1 MAVAVGDQR
10 GGAVQP
16 DRGGGPR
23 RVLGAGQPPPRHL
36 AAARLRLRLPLRRR
50 HLHQDARGCV
60 QCRNCLR
67 SIPVSPIVSG
77 SFADE

>member
-23 RVLGAGQPPPRHL
+23 RVLGAGQPHPRHL
-36 AAARLRLRLPLRRR
+36 AAARLRLRLPLCRR
-50 HLHQDARGCV
+50 HLYQDARG
-60 QCRNCLR
+60 
-67 SIPVSPIVSG
+67 
-77 SFADE
+77 

>member
-23 RVLGAGQPPPRHL
+23 RVLGAGQPHPRHL

-50 HLHQDARGCV
+50 YLHQDARG
-60 QCRNCLR
+60 
-67 SIPVSPIVSG
+67 
-77 SFADE
+77 